1 MLNQKISRRSFMTVS
16 AMTAMALA
24 LDWKKISAY
33 ATKMGNKKDY
43 PVVIIGA
50 GLGGLCCGAYLT
62 RQGIPVTVVEQH
74 SIPGGYA
81 TAFDRAGGKYTF
93 EVSLHGTSI
102 NHNATARIL
111 DNLGVLDRLDLVR
124 LPEVY
129 RLKAQG
135 LDISVPQADPEGYI
149 QLLTQHFPGEAKG
162 IRSFVK
168 EMVGISEESNRLHE
182 KQGKFIKLLFPLQY
196 RKMWNIRNKTFAAFL
211 NEHVNDPGLQNVLSA
226 LWGYYGLP
234 PSKLSGFYYA
244 IATGEYLK
252 NGSFYIR
259 DRSQNLSDLLADAI
273 ERHGGKILYE
283 TRAEKVTVVEDA
295 VTGVVSSDGRTLPA
309 RAVVSN
315 GSALTTFR
323 EMIPKEAVPSEYLK
337 RLERYRPSLSS
348 FIVWLG
354 LNRPLRGKIKGC
366 GIHVSSGRG
375 PEADYLSCMKGEVES
390 GSFSVSI
397 YDNIFEG
404 YSRPG
409 TSSLMLLFLCGYEPW
424 RRFEADY
431 RAGRKAVYQ
440 KEKARWA
447 EILIQRAE
455 KEVVPGLSSMIEVK
469 ETATPLT
476 NWRFTGNTEGAI
488 YGFEQSMD
496 NAFMNRLDNR
506 TPVKGLYLASAWGS
520 PGGGYT
526 GALRAGERT
535 FEQIMADWA

>member
-33 ATKMGNKKDY
+33 AAKMGNKKDY

-50 GLGGLCCGAYLT
+50 GLGGLCCGAYLA

-111 DNLGVLDRLDLVR
+111 QNLGVLDRLDLVR

-129 RLKAQG
+129 RLKAQA
-135 LDISVPQADPEGYI
+135 LDISVPQEDPEGYI
-149 QLLTQHFPGEAKG
+149 HLLTQHFPGEAQG
-162 IRSFVK
+162 IRSFVN

-182 KQGKFIKLLFPLQY
+182 KGGKFFKLLFPLQY

-211 NEHVNDPGLQNVLSA
+211 NEHVKDPGLQNVLSS

-244 IATGEYLK
+244 IATGEYLR

-283 TRAEKVTVVEDA
+283 TRAEKITVVGDA
-295 VTGVVSSDGRTLPA
+295 VKGVVLSDGRTLPA
-309 RAVVSN
+309 RTVVSN

-323 EMIPKEAVPSEYLK
+323 DMVPREAVPSEYLK
-337 RLERYRPSLSS
+337 RLERYRPSLST

-354 LNRPLRGKIKGC
+354 LKRPLRGKIKGC

-375 PEADYLSCMKGEVES
+375 PEADYLSCVNGEVERV
-390 GSFSVSI
+390 SFSVSL
-397 YDNIFEG
+397 YDNIFQG

-424 RRFEADY
+424 RRFETDY
-431 RAGRKAVYQ
+431 RAGRKADYQ
-440 KEKARWA
+440 KEKGRWA
-447 EILIQRAE
+447 DILIRRAE
-455 KEVVPGLSSMIEVK
+455 QEVVPELSSMIEVK
-469 ETATPLT
+469 EAATPLT

-488 YGFEQSMD
+488 YGFEQSTD

-506 TPVKGLYLASAWGS
+506 TPVKGLYLASAWGN
-520 PGGGYT
+520 PGGGFA

>member
-1 MLNQKISRRSFMTVS
+1 MLNREISRRSFMTVS

-33 ATKMGNKKDY
+33 AAKMGDKKDY
-43 PVVIIGA
+43 PVVVIGA
-50 GLGGLCCGAYLT
+50 GLGGLCCGAYLA
-62 RQGIPVTVVEQH
+62 RQGMPVTVVEQH
-74 SIPGGYA
+74 TIPGGYA

-102 NHNATARIL
+102 HNNATARIL
-111 DNLGVLDRLDLVR
+111 QNLGVLDRLDLVR

-129 RLKAQG
+129 HLKTQG
-135 LDISVPQADPEGYI
+135 LDISVPQADPEAYI
-149 QLLTQHFPGEAKG
+149 QLLTQHFPGEAEG
-162 IRSFVK
+162 IRTFVN
-168 EMVGISEESNRLHE
+168 EMVGVAEESNRLHE
-182 KQGKFIKLLFPLQY
+182 KKGKFIKLLFPLQY
-196 RKMWNIRNKTFAAFL
+196 RKMWNIRNKTLAAFL
-211 NEHVNDPGLQNVLSA
+211 SEHIKDPELQNVLSA

-244 IATGEYLK
+244 VATGEYLR
-252 NGSFYIR
+252 NGSYYIR
-259 DRSQNLSDLLADAI
+259 DRSQNLSDLLAEAI
-273 ERHGGKILYE
+273 ESRGGKVLYE
-283 TRAEKVTVVEDA
+283 TRAEKITLKGNA
-295 VTGVVSSDGRTLPA
+295 VNGIMLSDGRTLPA

-323 EMIPKEAVPSEYLK
+323 DMLPKEAVPPAYLK
-337 RLERYRPSLSS
+337 RLDGYRPSLST

-366 GIHVSSGRG
+366 GIHVGSGLG
-375 PEADYLSCMKGEVES
+375 PEADYLACLKGEVERV
-390 GSFSVSI
+390 SFAVSM

-409 TSSLMLLFLCGYEPW
+409 TSSLMVLFLCGYEPW
-424 RRFEADY
+424 RRFETDY
-431 RAGRKAVYQ
+431 RAGRKADYK
-440 KEKARWA
+440 KEKERWA
-447 EILIQRAE
+447 DILIQRAE

-469 ETATPLT
+469 EAATPLT

-496 NAFMNRLDNR
+496 NAFVNRLENR
-506 TPVKGLYLASAWGS
+506 TPVKGLYLASAWGN
-520 PGGGYT
+520 PGGGFA

-535 FEQIMADWA
+535 FEQIMEDWG